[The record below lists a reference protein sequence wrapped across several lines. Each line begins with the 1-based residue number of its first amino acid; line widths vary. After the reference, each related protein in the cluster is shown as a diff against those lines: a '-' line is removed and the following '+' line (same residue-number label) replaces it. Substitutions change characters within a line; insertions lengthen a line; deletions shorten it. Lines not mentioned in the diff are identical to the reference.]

1 MNGGVPESSSTP
13 MIRSVLHA
21 AKILECYVSQQEE
34 YLSLAELCQAT
45 NMHKTT
51 VYRFLRTLQSVG
63 WIEQS
68 DANGKYRLGTGILL
82 LASAVSGHN
91 TARSLISEEMRKLSE
106 QHNETIVLSALRGNT
121 GICIDILKSRHRFSM
136 VEKNG
141 HIVPLHIG
149 AAGKTLL
156 AAQPSDMIEKILT
169 EFPED
174 FARKLRI
181 QLKEIQQAGY
191 CISESEVD
199 VGATV
204 IAVPLS
210 MADGNYSLSISGPA
224 KRMYQLGYDVLKESL
239 QGAAERIRQ
248 KERAL

>member
-1 MNGGVPESSSTP
+1 MNGKIPESSSTP

-21 AKILECYVSQQEE
+21 
-34 YLSLAELCQAT
+34 
-45 NMHKTT
+45 
-51 VYRFLRTLQSVG
+51 
-63 WIEQS
+63 
-68 DANGKYRLGTGILL
+68 
-82 LASAVSGHN
+82 
-91 TARSLISEEMRKLSE
+91 
-106 QHNETIVLSALRGNT
+106 
-121 GICIDILKSRHRFSM
+121 
-136 VEKNG
+136 
-141 HIVPLHIG
+141 
-149 AAGKTLL
+149 
-156 AAQPSDMIEKILT
+156 
-169 EFPED
+169 FPED

-210 MADGNYSLSISGPA
+210 VADGNYSLSISGPA